1 MYWFENIDFK
11 MNLPPCSI
19 FNRFSRLNF
28 APKAIPSSSAEAPLL
43 HAEEHPPWLDHHHQG
58 QQLGAQHLT
67 CLRGSTNRS
76 SPTKVQ
82 LKPGL
87 IGLLS

>member
-1 MYWFENIDFK
+1 
-11 MNLPPCSI
+11 MNLPPCTI

-28 APKAIPSSSAEAPLL
+28 APKAIPSPSAEAPLL

-67 CLRGSTNRS
+67 CLRRSTNRS
-76 SPTKVQ
+76 TPTRIQ